1 MRAARIYSPPPLK
14 LWRGPQPSIRSS
26 VVPAPCAARCCSRV
40 AAKIPLN
47 RNGCPLHSTAL
58 VVPVRHAYGLRIGP
72 WPSLPQSPLYSPL
85 QPAVVAF
92 RRTYLQ
98 GFGASCLRAP
108 GHRRPFAI
116 VTPLAPMGGCSPHS
130 AVTPPPKTSD
140 VRSLVD
146 RPATAPHMHHAAAP
160 QSRTRPRRA
169 STHCTRQ
176 GIAPIAPRS
185 PRAQGGHS
193 CRRGPRPC
201 GSRHNARTGSP
212 LSFLRWQASCAP
224 QKPGRRNAPRFI
236 EEALGVDPWPG
247 APFHQIHLPVECTGR
262 ANSPSDGRPRAS
274 TSELIRS
281 HALRPTE
288 PPIACAVGRDT
299 TRAAPSTHCADPR
312 GQCLDRSSLL

>member
-1 MRAARIYSPPPLK
+1 MQAESGSAVRQTARVYSPPPLK
-14 LWRGPQPSIRSS
+14 LWRGPHPSIRSS
-26 VVPAPCAARCCSRV
+26 VVPAPCAAAWLARV
-40 AAKIPLN
+40 AAKFPL
-47 RNGCPLHSTAL
+47 CPRRAVPCKPPHPRP
-58 VVPVRHAYGLRIGP
+58 PVRRSCVFAVGP

-116 VTPLAPMGGCSPHS
+116 GTPVAPMGRCYPQKSG
-130 AVTPPPKTSD
+130 KQ
-140 VRSLVD
+140 
-146 RPATAPHMHHAAAP
+146 RPRT
-160 QSRTRPRRA
+160 RITRPRRKA
-169 STHCTRQ
+169 GRVHVMRRPHPQATA
-176 GIAPIAPRS
+176 APIAPRS

-193 CRRGPRPC
+193 CDRGPRPC
-201 GSRHNARTGSP
+201 GSRRNARTGLP

-236 EEALGVDPWPG
+236 EEALGVDPRPG

-274 TSELIRS
+274 TSALIG
-281 HALRPTE
+281 T
-288 PPIACAVGRDT
+288 
-299 TRAAPSTHCADPR
+299 
-312 GQCLDRSSLL
+312 